1 MTDNL
6 LYDYV
11 AALIAVLSMIGAF
24 LTARNDK
31 KKDFG
36 DEGVYVIFF
45 TLTLLELSFIGSYAT
60 IKKGVSPELLVSLFI
75 ITSSFVS
82 IIAGKVFAL
91 YDLNNYGHTLKSV
104 DTVRVYNIAFITAI
118 IVSGFCL
125 VIVLSLLFNVL
136 IVNSK

>member
-11 AALIAVLSMIGAF
+11 AVLIAALSMFGAF
-24 LTARNDK
+24 FTARNDK

-36 DEGVYVIFF
+36 DEGIYVIFF

-91 YDLNNYGHTLKSV
+91 YDLNSYGHTLKSV
-104 DTVRVYNIAFITAI
+104 DTVRVYSTAFITAI

>member
-11 AALIAVLSMIGAF
+11 AALFAVLTVFGTF
-24 LTARNDK
+24 FTARNDK

-91 YDLNNYGHTLKSV
+91 YDLNSYGHTLKSV
-104 DTVRVYNIAFITAI
+104 DTVRVYNTAFITAI